1 MRVQAGLHRLEVL
14 QNLEALTMDKVQLY
28 GVTAINRMT
37 RKREI
42 ISGAADFEA
51 TERKRKNL
59 LKTRQE
65 KRPYIYPQT
74 VKYPKQLNLFTN
86 QLDV

>member
-1 MRVQAGLHRLEVL
+1 MEKR
-14 QNLEALTMDKVQLY
+14 KQLY
-28 GVTAINRMT
+28 GVTAINRLT

-51 TERKRKNL
+51 TEQKRKSL
-59 LKTRQE
+59 LKTRPE
-65 KRPYIYPQT
+65 KRPYIYPLT
-74 VKYPKQLNLFTN
+74 VKYPNQLNLFTN